1 MVVKIVSDLGAR
13 TLLSGPDRV
22 DQQGVVTMSE
32 LPQPDRS
39 GLPSRIDPPPEIL
52 EAARQYADTGTVS
65 AELAEKILGPTHKGV
80 AILPKEG

>member
-1 MVVKIVSDLGAR
+1 MTSPHDL
-13 TLLSGPDRV
+13 S
-22 DQQGVVTMSE
+22 
-32 LPQPDRS
+32 QPDCS

-52 EAARQYADTGTVS
+52 EAARQYAETGTVS